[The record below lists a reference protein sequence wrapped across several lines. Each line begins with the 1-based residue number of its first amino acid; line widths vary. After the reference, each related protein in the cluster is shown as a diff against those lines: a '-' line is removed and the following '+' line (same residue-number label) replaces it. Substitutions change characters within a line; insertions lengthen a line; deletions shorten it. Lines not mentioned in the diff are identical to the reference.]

1 MASIIAPSVWL
12 NTRPTS
18 SPVPHLGCRRRRRT
32 WAVIWFSA
40 WCVVVDWVVSTHTAS
55 WTIIMHVSAGARE
68 SEIWKVAIIRP
79 RASVWYCTDGS
90 WRGFSWASHEC
101 IQVQRASC
109 VLLAGS
115 SDCYLLA
122 QRVRE
127 CQIMMHV
134 IAIPFFFNIE
144 NCTSGDLNAKIFQYK
159 STFRV
164 QKLFAVVPSF
174 L

>member
-1 MASIIAPSVWL
+1 MASLIAPSVWL

-40 WCVVVDWVVSTHTAS
+40 WCVVVDWGVGTQRVEQSSCTCQPERERARYGRSPLFGPEHLYDIVLMAVGVASVEHLINAFKCNGLVCVVGWKQWLLFACSE
-55 WTIIMHVSAGARE
+55 GAR
-68 SEIWKVAIIRP
+68 K
-79 RASVWYCTDGS
+79 
-90 WRGFSWASHEC
+90 
-101 IQVQRASC
+101 
-109 VLLAGS
+109 
-115 SDCYLLA
+115 
-122 QRVRE
+122 